1 LKGIFFLLKEHV
13 MDSWG
18 VKIVD
23 KKRRKRPLPQPRRPL
38 PQPLPERE
46 GSA

>member
-1 LKGIFFLLKEHV
+1 VLYPKR
-13 MDSWG
+13 
-18 VKIVD
+18 VKNVD
-23 KKRRKRPLPQPRRPL
+23 KRAKEAPLPQPLRPP

>member
-1 LKGIFFLLKEHV
+1 VLYPRRAKNVDKRAKERPLLK
-13 MDSWG
+13 
-18 VKIVD
+18 
-23 KKRRKRPLPQPRRPL
+23 PLRPL

>member
-1 LKGIFFLLKEHV
+1 

-18 VKIVD
+18 AKIID
-23 KKRRKRPLPQPRRPL
+23 KKRRKGPL